1 MRHNKFILLFLLL
14 PSAIL
19 LAEEGKFVYNSHDK
33 RDPFYPMVSEQGEFL
48 ASVEKTESLNSKLAL
63 EGIVWDERGGS
74 AAIIGGAVVQQGER
88 VGMYQVKTIQKASVL
103 LQSEEGELILRMP
116 AEEKGEE

>member
-33 RDPFYPMVSEQGEFL
+33 RDPFYPMVSEQGKFL
-48 ASVEKTESLNSKLAL
+48 ASVEKTESLNSELAL

-74 AAIIGGAVVQQGER
+74 VAIIGGVVVQQGER

>member
-19 LAEEGKFVYNSHDK
+19 LVEEGKFVYNGHDK
-33 RDPFYPMVSEQGEFL
+33 RDPFYPMVSDQGEFL
-48 ASVEKTESLNSKLAL
+48 ASVEKTESLNSELTL

-74 AAIIGGAVVQQGER
+74 VAIIGGAVVQQGER

-103 LQSEEGELILRMP
+103 LQSEGGELILRMP